1 MNNDGYE
8 QFEYEETIMPSP
20 EAREELF
27 MGFANSL
34 TSLLQSGVR
43 LMFIGENLEDNE
55 LYFVC
60 ADMDPTFVGF
70 ICVAMNDEGDMETN
84 VFIPQN
90 DDFDTIS
97 SLVAPVVIE
106 DCESFEDFLD
116 QAGISVSEIGE
127 DE

>member
-1 MNNDGYE
+1 MSGYDDYE
-8 QFEYEETIMPSP
+8 QFEYEEMITPSP

-27 MGFANSL
+27 MNFANSL

-70 ICVAMNDEGDMETN
+70 ICIAMDDEGNMETN
-84 VFIPQN
+84 DCIPQN

-106 DCESFEDFLD
+106 DCTSFENFLE
-116 QAGISVSEIGE
+116 QAGISVSEME
-127 DE
+127 